1 MNVRRRDLQYRSAM
15 RSRVLTSVL
24 ALSVIAALLTTVP
37 APAGAAT
44 STPSAPV
51 GTPSSIARDKVSI
64 WHERPAAGVTP
75 NADRLTLST
84 IVPDIGPNLTA
95 GDGGLFLSVGERNA
109 LGAIDPLVGAR
120 AVARFE
126 SGQCRRIDDKILLDC
141 RMLNGDWAQVSFDSP
156 TRGADPAIIVRASVE
171 SILGCAPNRPARCA
185 QPADPDDGVMPARP
199 VVNIAIGDTVVQ
211 LSTSNCSRP
220 SKTRQD
226 CSTRGTQPLPNGG
239 ALLDVVGPRSFMTAP
254 ATPQSIA
261 TPQSVTAQESSSGC
275 GEVYQNVGETEMQI
289 SGTVSMVPVAGAFL
303 GHMLADQA
311 YNNAINASDAAD
323 ACIEGQIEI
332 INEQLANLQTQIS
345 QLQIEAQQAA
355 GIFYQSEFNQAQA
368 IAGSYAQQYAASL
381 AAISPGSGTS
391 EGLFGNFML
400 DVGFWQP
407 GDVVAPGFTIDDA
420 TTPTHFQSAVQ
431 AVNPGSQTQFQL
443 AIANLSGTLLQS
455 SKCPGGSCAKQV
467 LQNPNS
473 QLVGLFNSKA
483 AALQAQWKLNVG
495 AGTASGSNV
504 VAIYDDY
511 NNALSDDYQSSLNSL
526 QQGLTLEQL
535 TNQMNFQYAFDN
547 CSVTTSWSSCS
558 QIASWGAIPG
568 TSFSIANQPAGSTW
582 NDAVIA
588 YNTAQKQLFSVYKA
602 RTNRLASTTLQYLVS
617 DVPFGPQSYPT
628 GSLPVTIGSQQQS
641 LPAVNY
647 SKLIGA
653 ALPTVAGGPSQ
664 YPMLALPN
672 AAGGTWQDDA
682 VLYQF
687 GALFSAQQCAAAVL
701 NNDGTD
707 LLSTVVADPA
717 NCPVL
722 FTADGLGAL
731 NDSYYDGDSLQP
743 YYASPSGIVLTGAMQ
758 VNLRLCNPA
767 SSMLTWYQPGASN
780 INNAAGLTAGS
791 WYLNCGNWATIGA
804 SGWTCFPNAHCPSAW
819 QQSSSTWNWV
829 SSQYSGDE
837 SDYPDYQSHNHTLNT
852 KSSQV
857 AVYVVSGP
865 APYGQWTNAPLE
877 YFNSTSNI
885 FFNYQLTCLCG
896 TNYYANY
903 QLVSVSAPTKN
914 NKTALISVMPV
925 PVASQSTAGANTNSL
940 AQGFFIPV
948 AFTIQYSSGNT
959 YTVGWQPMQNTTI
972 ATSGFTCDGWTCTVA
987 DGSVWNVANPS
998 SIPNISIT
1006 SSRVAIQMQQVN

>member
-1 MNVRRRDLQYRSAM
+1 M
-15 RSRVLTSVL
+15 RSKLLTSVL
-24 ALSVIAALLTTVP
+24 AVSVMAALLATVP
-37 APAGAAT
+37 APAGATT
-44 STPSAPV
+44 STPGASV

-95 GDGGLFLSVGERNA
+95 GDGGLFLSVGERNL

-141 RMLNGDWAQVSFDSP
+141 RTLNGDWAQVSFESP
-156 TRGADPAIIVRASVE
+156 NRRADPAIIVRASVE
-171 SILGCAPNRPARCA
+171 SILGCAPNRPERCSR
-185 QPADPDDGVMPARP
+185 PADPDDGVMPARP
-199 VVNIAIGDTVVQ
+199 VVNIAIGDTLVQ
-211 LSTSNCSRP
+211 LSTSNCGRA

-303 GHMLADQA
+303 GSMLKDKA
-311 YNNAINASDAAD
+311 YNNAINASNAAD

-332 INEQLANLQTQIS
+332 INEQLANLQSQIS
-345 QLQIEAQQAA
+345 QLQLEAQQAA

-381 AAISPGSGTS
+381 ATISPGSGTT

-400 DVGFWQP
+400 DVGFWEP
-407 GDVVAPGFTIDDA
+407 GDVVASGFTIDDA
-420 TTPTHFQSAVQ
+420 TTPTRFQSAVQ
-431 AVNPGSQTQFQL
+431 AVNPGSQTQFQQ
-443 AIANLSGTLLQS
+443 AIANLSGTSLLS
-455 SKCPGGSCAKQV
+455 SKCPGGGCAKQV

-483 AALQAQWKLNVG
+483 AALQAQWKMNVG
-495 AGTASGSNV
+495 AGTASGANV
-504 VAIYDDY
+504 VTIYDDY

-641 LPAVNY
+641 LGAVNY

-653 ALPTVAGGPSQ
+653 ALPTVVGGPSQ

-682 VLYQF
+682 ALYQF

-701 NNDGTD
+701 NNDGTE
-707 LLSTVVADPA
+707 LLSTVVADPG

-722 FTADGLGAL
+722 FATDGLAAL
-731 NDSYYDGDSLQP
+731 NDSYYDGDRLQP

-758 VNLRLCNPA
+758 VNLRLCNPV

-865 APYGQWTNAPLE
+865 APAGQWTNAPLE
-877 YFNSTSNI
+877 YFNSTSKI
-885 FFNYQLTCLCG
+885 FFNYQLTCLCSAN
-896 TNYYANY
+896 TYANY
-903 QLVSVSAPTKN
+903 QLVSVYAPTKN

-948 AFTIQYSSGNT
+948 AFTIQYSSSNT

-998 SIPNISIT
+998 SILNIPASNSRT
-1006 SSRVAIQMQQVN
+1006 SIQMQQVN

>member
-1 MNVRRRDLQYRSAM
+1 
-15 RSRVLTSVL
+15 
-24 ALSVIAALLTTVP
+24 
-37 APAGAAT
+37 
-44 STPSAPV
+44 
-51 GTPSSIARDKVSI
+51 
-64 WHERPAAGVTP
+64 
-75 NADRLTLST
+75 
-84 IVPDIGPNLTA
+84 
-95 GDGGLFLSVGERNA
+95 
-109 LGAIDPLVGAR
+109 
-120 AVARFE
+120 
-126 SGQCRRIDDKILLDC
+126 
-141 RMLNGDWAQVSFDSP
+141 
-156 TRGADPAIIVRASVE
+156 
-171 SILGCAPNRPARCA
+171 
-185 QPADPDDGVMPARP
+185 
-199 VVNIAIGDTVVQ
+199 
-211 LSTSNCSRP
+211 
-220 SKTRQD
+220 
-226 CSTRGTQPLPNGG
+226 
-239 ALLDVVGPRSFMTAP
+239 MTAP
-254 ATPQSIA
+254 AAPQSIA
-261 TPQSVTAQESSSGC
+261 SPQLVTAQESSSGC
-275 GEVYQNVGETEMQI
+275 GGVYQNVGETEMQI
-289 SGTVSMVPVAGAFL
+289 SGTVSMVPVAGTFL
-303 GHMLADQA
+303 GSMVRDQA

-332 INEQLANLQTQIS
+332 INEQLANLQTQID
-345 QLQIEAQQAA
+345 QLQLEAQQAA
-355 GIFYQSEFNQAQA
+355 GVFYLNEFNQAQA

-381 AAISPGSGTS
+381 ATISPGSGTS

-400 DVGFWQP
+400 NVGFWEP

-420 TTPTHFQSAVQ
+420 TTPTRFQSAVQ

-443 AIANLSGTLLQS
+443 AIANLSGTSLQS
-455 SKCPGGSCAKQV
+455 SKCPGGSCAEQV
-467 LQNPNS
+467 VQNPNS

-483 AALQAQWKLNVG
+483 QALQAQWELNVG

-504 VAIYDDY
+504 VSIYDDY

-547 CSVTTSWSSCS
+547 CSVTTTWNSCS

-568 TSFSIANQPAGSTW
+568 TAFNIANQPAGSTW
-582 NDAVIA
+582 NDVVIA

-628 GSLPVTIGSQQQS
+628 GSLPVTVGSQQQS

-653 ALPTVAGGPSQ
+653 ALPNVAGGPSQ

-672 AAGGTWQDDA
+672 AAGGTWQNA
-682 VLYQF
+682 AALYQF
-687 GALFSAQQCAAAVL
+687 GALFSAQQCAVAVL
-701 NNDGTD
+701 DNDGAD

-717 NCPVL
+717 NCPAL
-722 FTADGLGAL
+722 FATGGLGAL
-731 NDSYYDGDSLQP
+731 NDSYYDGDRLQP

-780 INNAAGLTAGS
+780 INNAAGLIADS

-804 SGWTCFPNAHCPSAW
+804 SGWTCFPNAHCPTAW

-837 SDYPDYQSHNHTLNT
+837 PDYPDYQSYNHTLNT
-852 KSSQV
+852 GSSTV
-857 AVYVVSGP
+857 GVYVVSGP
-865 APYGQWTNAPLE
+865 APAGQWTNSPLE
-877 YFNSTSNI
+877 YFNSTNKI
-885 FFNYQLTCLCG
+885 FFNYQETG
-896 TNYYANY
+896 WGANY
-903 QLVSVSAPTKN
+903 QLVSVYAPTKN

-948 AFTIQYSSGNT
+948 AFTVQYVKNNT

-998 SIPNISIT
+998 SMPGTPIPN
-1006 SSRVAIQMQQVN
+1006 SRVVIQMQQVD